1 MGRTDVSEKAAVS
14 GEFAVSEKAAA
25 VRNAALRGE
34 TTARLAVHDSDHRR
48 AAAFESAF
56 GQLYDDVRQLG
67 FDALIYDYTPVPLSL
82 EGDLITPSL
91 LRTRN
96 VPDDMVSLWCQSGY
110 YQVDPVQIHA
120 LGSCAPFTWSYCR
133 PENTSLH
140 RVLNEQHRPVSHYMQ
155 NHNMRCGVTVPLHL
169 PKGGFVT
176 VTAIHTGLDTD
187 NEIETVLARMGLL
200 THTFQEHVFPLFD
213 QAWHHCRHMHLSPR
227 EQECLAWS
235 AEGLTAKEI
244 ARKLHRSLATVNL
257 HLNNAARKLGAS
269 NRVQAVVRAMHYRLL

>member
-1 MGRTDVSEKAAVS
+1 MSEKIAVGGRIAVS
-14 GEFAVSEKAAA
+14 GKTSAS
-25 VRNAALRGE
+25 RNVAICGE
-34 TTARLAVHDSDHRR
+34 TAARLAVHDSGHRG
-48 AAAFESAF
+48 AAAFEPAF

-67 FDALIYDYTPVPLSL
+67 FDALIYDYTPVPRSL
-82 EGDLITPSL
+82 EGELITPSL
-91 LRTRN
+91 LRTHN

-120 LGSCAPFTWSYCR
+120 LDSCAPFTWSYCR
-133 PENTSLH
+133 PENTSLR

-187 NEIETVLARMGLL
+187 NEIETVLARIGLL
-200 THTFQEHVFPLFD
+200 AHTFQEHVFPLFD
-213 QAWHHCRHMHLSPR
+213 EAWYHCRHVHLSPR

>member
-1 MGRTDVSEKAAVS
+1 MG
-14 GEFAVSEKAAA
+14 
-25 VRNAALRGE
+25 
-34 TTARLAVHDSDHRR
+34 LADSDHRG
-48 AAAFESAF
+48 AAAFEPAF
-56 GQLYDDVRQLG
+56 ERLYDDVRQLG
-67 FDALIYDYTPVPLSL
+67 FDALIYDYTPVPRSL
-82 EGDLITPSL
+82 DGELITPSL

-120 LGSCAPFTWSYCR
+120 LDSCAPFTWSYCR
-133 PENTSLH
+133 PENTSLR
-140 RVLNEQHRPVSHYMQ
+140 RVLNERHRPVSHYMQ
-155 NHNMRCGVTVPLHL
+155 DHNMLCGVTVPMHL

-187 NEIETVLARMGLL
+187 SEIETVLARMGLL
-200 THTFQEHVFPLFD
+200 AHTFQEQVFPLFD
-213 QAWHHCRHMHLSPR
+213 QAWYLCRHVHLSPR